1 MKLPDDF
8 CTLHDYDKI
17 IDCFM
22 IINTSMIENIC
33 GVVVSLLH
41 SKNTIL
47 HLNQLR
53 RMISS
58 LSKVI
63 ICVFEFQMVILYV
76 MQVEQSHYY

>member
-1 MKLPDDF
+1 MKLPDEF

-17 IDCFM
+17 VDCFM
-22 IINTSMIENIC
+22 TINTSMTENDIC

-58 LSKVI
+58 FSKVI

-76 MQVEQSHYY
+76 M